1 MTNKKWISAA
11 MLAVL
16 FAIPATPWA
25 HEVTYEGTV
34 AAVEPNRYAASDGV
48 LARLEL
54 KVSDRKRTMI
64 VDITQYTRLRRGNS
78 TVSFAEA
85 RIQKD
90 EPVAVTISD
99 EEPDKG
105 ALEIR
110 LAAQK

>member
-1 MTNKKWISAA
+1 MTKKWIGAT
-11 MLAVL
+11 MLAGLV
-16 FAIPATPWA
+16 AIPTTAWA
-25 HEVTYEGTV
+25 HEVTYQGTV
-34 AAVEPNRYAASDGV
+34 VAVEPNRYAASDGV
-48 LARLEL
+48 LARLEV

-64 VDITQYTRLRRGNS
+64 VDITHYTRLWRGNS

-85 RIQKD
+85 RMQKD
-90 EPVAVTISD
+90 EPVTVTISD